1 MDQDTVINEWRRKPE
16 NNFCFVCTS
25 FFGNHNKTRRKKKLR
40 MDPKFEN
47 WNFGREKMI
56 ERVIISFLT
65 FGKCLT
71 RLFFALLL
79 WGRDDKSNG
88 SYRPSC
94 TFSYRWETLFMEVA
108 KYYLESHVW
117 TFQTYPLRFKVSIS
131 KVPTEYLFLSN
142 TYEIIIIRYSSL
154 NSVVRIE
161 ILRNHKYLHE
171 N

>member
-1 MDQDTVINEWRRKPE
+1 MNQDTVINEWRLKPE
-16 NNFCFVCTS
+16 NNFRFVCIS

-71 RLFFALLL
+71 RLFFALLS

-88 SYRPSC
+88 SYCPSRTLVTVGRLC
-94 TFSYRWETLFMEVA
+94 SWELQSTIWNLLSELFKHTL
-108 KYYLESHVW
+108 
-117 TFQTYPLRFKVSIS
+117 
-131 KVPTEYLFLSN
+131 
-142 TYEIIIIRYSSL
+142 
-154 NSVVRIE
+154 
-161 ILRNHKYLHE
+161 
-171 N
+171 